1 MQKKL
6 ETKNKKIMSQNACI
20 LNIDIAHAYLSLNEG
35 MISFPT
41 DYIQHLK
48 ETYHWNALVIY
59 ITSFDLSCIF
69 LGEFYVDFTVS
80 FHLGLS

>member
-6 ETKNKKIMSQNACI
+6 ETKNKKIMSQNVCI

-48 ETYHWNALVIY
+48 ETYH
-59 ITSFDLSCIF
+59 
-69 LGEFYVDFTVS
+69 
-80 FHLGLS
+80 